1 MAIGEFKYMRYM
13 SKKEYLL
20 QFFRDF
26 IVIATNNPEVKE
38 EFWKYCF
45 DVIGVIYK
53 EHPKR
58 PNKEELV
65 EMIMNDASKSCDS
78 LSGIQERCDI

>member
-1 MAIGEFKYMRYM
+1 MSIGEFKYMRYM
-13 SKKEYLL
+13 SKEEYLL

-53 EHPKR
+53 EDPKR

-65 EMIMNDASKSCDS
+65 EMIMNDANRSFDS
-78 LSGIQERCDI
+78 LSGVQNR